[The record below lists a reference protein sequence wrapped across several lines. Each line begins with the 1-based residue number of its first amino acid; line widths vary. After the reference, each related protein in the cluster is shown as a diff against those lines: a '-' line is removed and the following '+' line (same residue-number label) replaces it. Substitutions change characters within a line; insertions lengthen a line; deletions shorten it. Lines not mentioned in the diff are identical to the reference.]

1 MTIHKKHKKKISR
14 IFKKN
19 FFENQSTCIDVPPI
33 KISKFFT
40 QPILRYSQF
49 YYVQFLLAFR
59 PKNFEAAYRP
69 LCDFEDQTKS
79 GFGNT
84 PKGTFKKYHQLKF
97 NLPKVVN
104 TYHRWLM
111 YWHLSFKICHEQILS
126 KLELFLLSDQKTN

>member
-1 MTIHKKHKKKISR
+1 MTMCKKRKKSEKKN
-14 IFKKN
+14 FKNFQKN

-97 NLPKVVN
+97 DLPKVVN
-104 TYHRWLM
+104 THHHLLM
-111 YWHLSFKICHEQILS
+111 HCHLISQDRRFFRATLIVYQ
-126 KLELFLLSDQKTN
+126 FL